1 MKHPLAYVAK
11 VFPRTSETFVI
22 NELRA
27 LEELGENPVVF
38 SLHHN
43 PAAVSHAILGELRA
57 PVEYVED
64 VEVDDRDVRGA
75 AERLA
80 CELAIPERE
89 RGRMLPR
96 KYVRLAVALAGLAAR
111 HGVRHLHAHFASRSG
126 HVAALAATLMGTGYS
141 ITAHAKDIYHR
152 DVDRDLLAWKIRHA
166 RFVVT
171 VTDFNHRHLLEL
183 LGRSDELGGERS
195 GERGGERSG
204 SVVRLYNGVD
214 LDRFNVPPLDAGTS
228 RADVQATSE
237 APLEKSP
244 RIVSIGRLVE
254 KKGFGILLDACA
266 TLKARG
272 VVFGCEIIG
281 GGDLEPALRQR
292 IGELDLGGH
301 VTLAGSLTTE
311 AVAERLRDATVV
323 ALPCIVGG
331 DGNVDA
337 LPTALLEGMACGLP
351 LVSTRLSGIP
361 EIVVEGEN
369 GLLVGPG
376 DADALADALQ
386 AILADPARAAA
397 MGRAGRARAEQLFD
411 LRRNV
416 AELAG
421 MFHRCMAQEK
431 ATT

>member
-1 MKHPLAYVAK
+1 MKHPLGYVAK

-38 SLHHN
+38 SLHRN
-43 PAAVSHAILGELRA
+43 PAPVSHAILAELRA

-64 VEVDDRDVRGA
+64 VEVDDREVRRA
-75 AERLA
+75 ADRLA
-80 CELAIPERE
+80 RELAIPEQQRA
-89 RGRMLPR
+89 RMLPR
-96 KYVRLAVALAGLAAR
+96 KYVRLAVALAGLAER

-126 HVAALAATLMGTGYS
+126 HVAALASTLLGTGFS

-171 VTDFNHRHLLEL
+171 VTEFNRRHLLEL
-183 LGRSDELGGERS
+183 LDRDDTRA
-195 GERGGERSG
+195 G

-214 LDRFNVPPLDAGTS
+214 LVRFASRHRIGGTRTGS
-228 RADVQATSE
+228 PTAIAVGLPDKISAN
-237 APLEKSP
+237 APA
-244 RIVSIGRLVE
+244 IVSIGRLVE
-254 KKGFGILLDACA
+254 KKGFGVLLDACA
-266 TLKARG
+266 QLKERG
-272 VVFGCEIIG
+272 VAFRCEIIG

-292 IGELDLGGH
+292 IGELDLGDH
-301 VTLAGSLTTE
+301 VALTGSLTTE
-311 AVAERLRDATVV
+311 AVAERLREATVV

-361 EIVVEGEN
+361 EIVVDGEN
-369 GLLVGPG
+369 GLLVEPG
-376 DADALADALQ
+376 DADALAGALE
-386 AILADPARAAA
+386 AVLDDPARAAA
-397 MGRAGRARAEQLFD
+397 MGEAGRKRAEALFD

-421 MFHRCMAQEK
+421 MFHRCMTAEK
-431 ATT
+431 ATA